1 MADTSTFQAIGVMP
15 NIDYGAAY
23 NNAKARREAEEQR
36 KLDYLASFQQ
46 ERGAFT
52 PGMQEKL
59 QEEWDA
65 IEADLDAGDMS
76 FDAKARRQRMYNQY
90 KEHAA
95 NAIEYATQLND
106 LEASVMANPE
116 AYNDPQSILE
126 DLGTARDIEVS
137 TGLIPAAIAELP
149 NINEFKRYS
158 LAEMSPNSTAGLL
171 LDRLKKSGGISK
183 FYDMA
188 RTGNLQ
194 PAAVSDLVSSYFRS
208 NQLSQEE
215 MDQAIAFAMRQKGV
229 LGNSVEDLKSLR
241 NLSQEDRDMYLAEY
255 ATFVNDSL
263 TNLLAEDVQ
272 TEAEKL
278 RNEIAKRASVA
289 SASASSKQN
298 KGTFFFDSR
307 KNLTYDPPYV
317 LNERGA
323 IDPKVEYSSKVS
335 DAVLV
340 GDIEGTN
347 PTYRDPKTGRNY
359 TIENLLIDPNGSRK
373 VLVSFTQE
381 IEGDDNKRVFE
392 ELSYGRGDE
401 YEIPMDGL
409 SNAKQAAMIDATF
422 DSMRSYY
429 DEKIQPGL
437 NVVNRKVATAVV
449 GGIPS
454 ELDVI
459 EGEGTPPSELSKE
472 EMSARERRRLEIETA
487 DTPEER
493 QKIILRQLSEDIPE
507 DEKEEL
513 REMDMSDIPVFD
525 AKAAGMR
532 NIQN

>member
-76 FDAKARRQRMYNQY
+76 FEAKARRQRMYNQY

-116 AYNDPQSILE
+116 AYNDPQSILQ

-188 RTGNLQ
+188 RTGNLD

-229 LGNSVEDLKSLR
+229 LGDSVEDLNALR

-278 RNEIAKRASVA
+278 RNEIAKKAAVA
-289 SASASSKQN
+289 RASASSKQN

-307 KNLTYDPPYV
+307 NLTYDPPYA
-317 LNERGA
+317 LNNRGA

-401 YEIPMDGL
+401 YEIPMDAL

-429 DEKIQPGL
+429 DENIQPGL
-437 NVVNRKVATAVV
+437 DAALVVDRPVAT
-449 GGIPS
+449 GILG
-454 ELDVI
+454 ELDAI

-472 EMSARERRRLEIETA
+472 EMAARERRRLEIQMA

-493 QKIILRQLSEDIPE
+493 QEIIERQLSEDLI
-507 DEKEEL
+507 
-513 REMDMSDIPVFD
+513 
-525 AKAAGMR
+525 

>member
-52 PGMQEKL
+52 PGMQQKL

-76 FDAKARRQRMYNQY
+76 FEAKARRQRMYNQY

-95 NAIEYATQLND
+95 NAIEYSTQLND

-116 AYNDPQSILE
+116 AYNDPQSILQ

-188 RTGNLQ
+188 RTGNLE

-229 LGNSVEDLKSLR
+229 LGDSVEDLNALR

-272 TEAEKL
+272 TESEKL
-278 RNEIAKRASVA
+278 RNDLALKTAAAR
-289 SASASSKQN
+289 ASASSKAN
-298 KGTFFFDSR
+298 NDTFTFSQR
-307 KNLTYDPPYV
+307 ELEYQPPHLV
-317 LNERGA
+317 NERGA
-323 IDPKVEYSSKVS
+323 ITDRKEYANVTANSS
-335 DAVLV
+335 LV

-347 PTYRDPKTGRNY
+347 PTFRDPKSGVQY
-359 TIENLLIDPNGSRK
+359 TVENLILSPEGERK
-373 VLVSFTQE
+373 VLVSYNQKLEGEGQHRAFQE
-381 IEGDDNKRVFE
+381 VSITD
-392 ELSYGRGDE
+392 
-401 YEIPMDGL
+401 IPMDGL
-409 SNAKQAAMIDATF
+409 SNAKQAQRIDNTF
-422 DSMRSYY
+422 DEMFDFWENNLAGGKAASPEVAR
-429 DEKIQPGL
+429 P
-437 NVVNRKVATAVV
+437 VAT
-449 GGIPS
+449 GILG
-454 ELDVI
+454 ELDAM
-459 EGEGTPPSELSKE
+459 EGEGITPSETAKSDLLARQRRLQE
-472 EMSARERRRLEIETA
+472 ITSAR
-487 DTPEER
+487 TPEER
-493 QKIILRQLSEDIPE
+493 QAIILRQLSEDLPE
-507 DEKEEL
+507 EEKEEL
-513 REMDMSDIPVFD
+513 RQMDMDNIPVFD
-525 AKAAGMR
+525 PVAAGMR

>member
-1 MADTSTFQAIGVMP
+1 
-15 NIDYGAAY
+15 
-23 NNAKARREAEEQR
+23 
-36 KLDYLASFQQ
+36 
-46 ERGAFT
+46 
-52 PGMQEKL
+52 
-59 QEEWDA
+59 
-65 IEADLDAGDMS
+65 
-76 FDAKARRQRMYNQY
+76 
-90 KEHAA
+90 
-95 NAIEYATQLND
+95 
-106 LEASVMANPE
+106 
-116 AYNDPQSILE
+116 
-126 DLGTARDIEVS
+126 
-137 TGLIPAAIAELP
+137 
-149 NINEFKRYS
+149 
-158 LAEMSPNSTAGLL
+158 MSPNSTAGLL

-359 TIENLLIDPNGSRK
+359 TIENLLIDPNG
-373 VLVSFTQE
+373 
-381 IEGDDNKRVFE
+381 
-392 ELSYGRGDE
+392 
-401 YEIPMDGL
+401 
-409 SNAKQAAMIDATF
+409 QAAMIDATF